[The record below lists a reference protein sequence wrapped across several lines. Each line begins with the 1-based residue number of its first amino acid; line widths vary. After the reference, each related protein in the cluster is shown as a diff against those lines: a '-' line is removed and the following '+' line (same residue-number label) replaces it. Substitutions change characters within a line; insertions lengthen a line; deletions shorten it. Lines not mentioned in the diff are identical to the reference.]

1 MVQNGTTD
9 SETAPGDKA
18 PHPSPMPAR
27 LTPRQMLAIPY
38 IVSAPSMRQAAR
50 DARIG
55 RATLVRWMHDPDF
68 RAEIE
73 EARRRVS
80 DLAFAEI
87 NGLALKS
94 VIALADLLEDPDPKV
109 RNTAVRTALQNSLKI
124 KEINDIKDRMDIM
137 DYAFSMLKSQ
147 GGAR

>member
-9 SETAPGDKA
+9 SETAPG
-18 PHPSPMPAR
+18 SGPAR
-27 LTPRQMLAIPY
+27 QPPAPAQLTPRQMLAIPY
-38 IVSAPSMRQAAR
+38 IVSAPSISGAAR
-50 DARIG
+50 AARIG
-55 RATLVRWMHDPDF
+55 RTTLVRWMQDPDF

-73 EARRRVS
+73 QARRAVA

-124 KEINDIKDRMDIM
+124 KEINDIGNRMDIM
-137 DYAFSMLKSQ
+137 DHAFRMLKDQ
-147 GGAR
+147 RGAR